1 MSRGLSQNVD
11 FVFEDCDLTAELAQN
26 EVNQVMNNADDGE
39 LFIERSASESLT
51 FDDGRLKTASFDTSR
66 GFGLRCVAGEMSGFA
81 QSTELTPGALKRA
94 AGAVVMAKE
103 GYNETAAPSPKRTN
117 TKLYPDIDPVAS
129 PAFGVKVELL
139 QEIDAYCRA
148 LDPSV
153 VQVSVTMSG
162 NRRAISIMRAGG
174 ERYDDIRPLVRLN
187 ISITAEK
194 DGRRENGYAGAGGRQ
209 SYDSYIDPAFWKPL
223 AQEALRGAKVNLDSV
238 PAPAGQMDVV
248 LGPGWPG
255 VLLHEAMG
263 HGLEGDFIRKGTSAF
278 AGKLGERVASK
289 GVTVVDDGS
298 IPGKRGSLTIDDEGT
313 PTSRTTLIEDGILT
327 GFMQDRMNARLLGV
341 PATGNGRRESFAH
354 SPMPRMTNTFML
366 GGEAETEQ
374 ILAELKDGIYAT
386 NFGGG
391 QVDITSGKFVFQCTE
406 AYRVRNGKV
415 EEPLKGVTLIGD
427 GPTVLTQIKH
437 IGNDMQLDPGI
448 GVCGKAGQ
456 GVPVGVGQP
465 SLYVENLTVGGS
477 AV

>member
-1 MSRGLSQNVD
+1 MSD
-11 FVFEDCDLTAELAQN
+11 FVFEECDLTQEEAQRQIDG
-26 EVNQVMNNADDGE
+26 VLKGADDGE
-39 LFIERSASESLT
+39 LFVERSVSESLT
-51 FDDGRLKTASFDTSR
+51 FDDGRLKNASFDSSR

-81 QSTELTPGALKRA
+81 QSTDLTSNSLSRA
-94 AGAVVMAKE
+94 ASSVAMVKD
-103 GYNETAAPSPKRTN
+103 GYDGTTSAAPARTN
-117 TKLYPDIDPVAS
+117 MKLYDDFDPTDNPVFAL
-129 PAFGVKVELL
+129 KVELL

-148 LDPSV
+148 LDSSV

-162 NRRAISIMRAGG
+162 NRRAISIMRSGG
-174 ERYDDIRPLVRLN
+174 ERYNDIRPLVRLN

-194 DGRRENGYAGAGGRQ
+194 NGRRENGYAGAGGRQ
-209 SYDSYIDPAFWKPL
+209 TYNSYIDPSFWKPL
-223 AQEALRGAKVNLDSV
+223 AHEALRGAKVNLESV
-238 PAPAGQMDVV
+238 PAPAGQMDVL

-278 AGKLGERVASK
+278 SGKLGERVASK
-289 GVTVVDDGS
+289 GVTIVDDGTL
-298 IPGKRGSLTIDDEGT
+298 PGRRGSLSIDDEGT
-313 PTSRTTLIEDGILT
+313 ATSRTTLIEDGILT

-341 PATGNGRRESFAH
+341 EATGNGRRESFAH

-366 GGEAETEQ
+366 AGKSEPEQ
-374 ILAELKDGIYAT
+374 MLSELKDGIYAP

-406 AYRVRNGKV
+406 AYRVRNGKI

-437 IGNDMQLDPGI
+437 IGNDLKLDPGI

-465 SLYVENLTVGGS
+465 SLYVENITIGGS
-477 AV
+477 STG

>member
-1 MSRGLSQNVD
+1 MSD
-11 FVFEDCDLTAELAQN
+11 FVFEECDLTQEEAQRQIDG
-26 EVNQVMNNADDGE
+26 VLKGADDGQ
-39 LFIERSASESLT
+39 LFVERSVSESLT
-51 FDDGRLKTASFDTSR
+51 FDDGRLKNASFDSSR

-81 QSTELTPGALKRA
+81 QSTDLTSNSLSRA
-94 AGAVVMAKE
+94 ASSVAMVKD
-103 GYNETAAPSPKRTN
+103 GYDGTTSAAPARTN
-117 TKLYPDIDPVAS
+117 MKLYDDFDPTDNPVFAL
-129 PAFGVKVELL
+129 KVELL
-139 QEIDAYCRA
+139 QEIDAYCRV
-148 LDPSV
+148 LDSSV

-162 NRRAISIMRAGG
+162 NRRAISIMRSGG
-174 ERYDDIRPLVRLN
+174 ERYNDIRPLVRLN

-194 DGRRENGYAGAGGRQ
+194 NGRRENGYAGAGGRQ
-209 SYDSYIDPAFWKPL
+209 TYDSYIDPSFWKPL
-223 AQEALRGAKVNLDSV
+223 AHEALRGAKVNLESV
-238 PAPAGQMDVV
+238 PAPAGQMDVL

-278 AGKLGERVASK
+278 SGKLGERVASK
-289 GVTVVDDGS
+289 GVTIVDDGTL
-298 IPGKRGSLTIDDEGT
+298 PGRRGSLSIDDEGT
-313 PTSRTTLIEDGILT
+313 ATSRTTLIEDGILT

-341 PATGNGRRESFAH
+341 EATGNGRRESFAH

-366 GGEAETEQ
+366 AGKSEPEQ
-374 ILAELKDGIYAT
+374 MLSELKDGIYAP

-406 AYRVRNGKV
+406 AYRVRNGKI

-437 IGNDMQLDPGI
+437 IGNDLKLDPGI

-465 SLYVENLTVGGS
+465 SLYVENITIGGS
-477 AV
+477 STG

>member
-1 MSRGLSQNVD
+1 MSD
-11 FVFEDCDLTAELAQN
+11 FIFEDCGLDPQTAQKHVDAALSG
-26 EVNQVMNNADDGE
+26 ADDGE

-51 FDDGRLKTASFDTSR
+51 FDDGRLKTASFDSSR
-66 GFGLRCVAGEMSGFA
+66 GFGLRCVAGETSGFA
-81 QSTELTPGALKRA
+81 QGTEMTSAALGRA
-94 AGAVVMAKE
+94 VDAVSMAKHGHE
-103 GYNETAAPSPKRTN
+103 GKLALPPARTN
-117 TKLYPDIDPVAS
+117 TKLYPDIDPIAA
-129 PAFGVKVELL
+129 PNFGVKVELL
-139 QEIDAYCRA
+139 QEIDAFCRA

-153 VQVSVTMSG
+153 VQVTATMSA
-162 NRRAISIMRAGG
+162 NRRAIAILKAGG
-174 ERYDDIRPLVRLN
+174 ERYDDVRPLVRLN
-187 ISITAEK
+187 IMIVAEK
-194 DGRRENGYAGAGGRQ
+194 DGRRESGYVGAGGRQ
-209 SYDSYIDPAFWKPL
+209 SYDGYIQPDFWQPL
-223 AQEALRGAKVNLDSV
+223 AREALRQAKVNLESV

-278 AGKLGERVASK
+278 AGMLGERVASK
-289 GVTVVDDGS
+289 GVTVVDDGT
-298 IPGKRGSLTIDDEGT
+298 IEGRRGSLTIDDEGT
-313 PTSRTTLIEDGILT
+313 PTTSTTLIEDGILV
-327 GFMQDRMNARLLGV
+327 GFMQDRLNARLMGV
-341 PATGNGRRESFAH
+341 EPTGNGRRESFAH
-354 SPMPRMTNTFML
+354 APMPRMTNTYML
-366 GGEAETEQ
+366 GGETDPQEM
-374 ILAELKDGIYAT
+374 LAGLKDGIYAT

-406 AYRVRNGKV
+406 AYRVRAGKV

-437 IGNDMQLDPGI
+437 IGNDMELDPGI

-465 SLYVENLTVGGS
+465 SLYIENLTVGGS

>member
-1 MSRGLSQNVD
+1 MSD
-11 FVFEDCDLTAELAQN
+11 FIFEDCDLDAIAAQN
-26 EVNQVMNNADDGE
+26 HVDAALTGADDGE

-66 GFGLRCVAGEMSGFA
+66 GFGLRCVAGETSGFA
-81 QSTELTPGALKRA
+81 QGTEMTSAALGRA
-94 AGAVVMAKE
+94 VDAVSMAKHGHE
-103 GYNETAAPSPKRTN
+103 GRLSAPPARTN
-117 TKLYPDIDPVAS
+117 AKLYPDIDPIAS
-129 PAFGVKVELL
+129 PNFGLKVELL
-139 QEIDAYCRA
+139 QEIDAFCRA

-153 VQVSVTMSG
+153 VQVTATLSA
-162 NRRAISIMRAGG
+162 NRRAIAIMKAGG

-187 ISITAEK
+187 IMIVAEK
-194 DGRRENGYAGAGGRQ
+194 DGRRESGYVGAGGRQ
-209 SYDSYIDPAFWKPL
+209 SYDGYVTPDFWQPL
-223 AQEALRGAKVNLDSV
+223 AKEALRQAKVNLESV

-255 VLLHEAMG
+255 ILLHEAMG

-278 AGKLGERVASK
+278 AGMLGERVASK
-289 GVTVVDDGS
+289 GVTIVDDGT
-298 IPGKRGSLTIDDEGT
+298 IPGRRGSLSIDDEGT
-313 PTSRTTLIEDGILT
+313 PTTSTTLIEDGILV
-327 GFMQDRMNARLLGV
+327 GFMQDRLNARLMGV
-341 PATGNGRRESFAH
+341 KATGNGRRESFAH
-354 SPMPRMTNTFML
+354 APMPRMTNTYML
-366 GGEAETEQ
+366 GGDVDPQEM
-374 ILAELKDGIYAT
+374 LAGLKDGIYAT

-406 AYRVRNGKV
+406 AYRVRGGKV

-437 IGNDMQLDPGI
+437 IGNDMALDPGI

-465 SLYVENLTVGGS
+465 SLYIEHLTVGGS
-477 AV
+477 AVG

>member
-1 MSRGLSQNVD
+1 MSD
-11 FVFEDCDLTAELAQN
+11 FVFEDCELTPQIAQS
-26 EVNQVMNNADDGE
+26 EVNDVMNKADDGE

-94 AGAVVMAKE
+94 ASAVVMAKD
-103 GYNETAAPSPKRTN
+103 GYNGTATPAPRRTN
-117 TKLYPDIDPVAS
+117 TRLYPDIDPVAS
-129 PAFGVKVELL
+129 PSFGVKVELL

-148 LDPSV
+148 LDSSV

-162 NRRAISIMRAGG
+162 NRRAVSILRAGG

-209 SYDSYIDPAFWKPL
+209 SYDSYVEPEFWKPL

-289 GVTVVDDGS
+289 GVTVVDDGTL
-298 IPGKRGSLTIDDEGT
+298 PGKRGSLTIDDEGT
-313 PTSRTTLIEDGILT
+313 PTSRTTLIKDGILV

-354 SPMPRMTNTFML
+354 TPMPRMTNTFML
-366 GGEAETEQ
+366 GGEAEPEQ
-374 ILAELKDGIYAT
+374 MLAELKDGIYAT

-406 AYRVRNGKV
+406 AYRVRGGKV

-427 GPTVLTQIKH
+427 GPTVLTQIRH